1 MIQEDKLTWGQ
12 ELKVAETLA
21 KICGDALF
29 SHQFNMGDNG
39 LIQEEA
45 RQRGISLES
54 PYVIAWLK
62 PRFCAEG
69 LPGEIEG
76 VPAFY
81 RDIGDLPKDAADLN
95 AVFEILG

>member
-21 KICGDALF
+21 KIW
-29 SHQFNMGDNG
+29 GDNG